1 MNWFDEQIK
10 LRKINDEDSL
20 DYVFRD
26 IADAVLGYKNIDAI
40 GKENKNA
47 SSAIDRLMDYY
58 HLKYKETDSENRDFN
73 EELEYRLRPHGI
85 MSRNVILEK
94 NWHNDAVCPMIG
106 VVKETGDAVAMLPGK
121 FGGFYYHDPATGKK
135 IAINKQREQLFE
147 KDAIAFYLPFPT
159 KKLSIKDLLMFI
171 FKRFTLS
178 DGLYVVGIMLI
189 ATLVGMLIPK
199 INYVLFG
206 EVIENGLS
214 PLYIGAIVFLLS
226 VNLSSMLLNTFQSAV
241 NSRISTK
248 LNTTV
253 EAATMMRILSLP
265 AGFFN
270 NYSAGELQEYQGYL
284 NSLCSILFETLFT
297 TSLSSLF
304 SLAYVTQ
311 IFVYAPSLVVPSL
324 LITLA
329 STVFSLIS
337 TFAQIKISERKMQ
350 LSAKES
356 GLGYALISGIQ
367 KIKLSGAEKR
377 AFAKWGEIFAKQS
390 ALEYNPPMFLKINS
404 VIASAI
410 TLVGTLVMYGMAISS
425 GVSRAEYIA
434 FESAS
439 GMVSGAFTSLA
450 GIALTVANIKPIL
463 KMAKPLLDA
472 EPEVS
477 EGKTVIDSLS
487 GNIEMNNIYFRYNED
502 MPYIFENFSLKI
514 KKGQYLA
521 IVGKTGCGK
530 STLVRLLLGFEKASR
545 GAIYYDG
552 KDINS
557 IDPKSLRKNIGTV
570 TQNGKLLQG
579 DIFSNITISAPY
591 LTLDDAWEAA
601 ELANIADDIR
611 EMPMGMHTVI
621 SEGQGGFSGGQKQR
635 LMIARAVAHKPKVL
649 IFDEATSALDNI
661 TQKNISKS
669 LDELKC
675 TRIVIAHRLSTIKNC
690 DRIVV
695 IDGGKIIEDGTY
707 DELIAKKGYFAELVE
722 RQRLDN

>member
-20 DYVFRD
+20 DFVFRD

-40 GKENKNA
+40 GKENKTA

-94 NWHNDAVCPMIG
+94 NWHKDAVCPMIG
-106 VVKETGDAVAMLPGK
+106 VIKDTGEAVAMLPGK
-121 FGGFYYHDPATGKK
+121 FGGFYYYDPSTGKK
-135 IAINKQREQLFE
+135 TVINKKNVQQFE

-171 FKRFTLS
+171 FKRFTFS

-206 EVIENGLS
+206 EVVENGLS
-214 PLYIGAIVFLLS
+214 PLYLGAIVFLLS
-226 VNLSSMLLNTFQSAV
+226 VNLSTMLLSTFQSAV
-241 NSRISTK
+241 NNRISTK

-297 TSLSSLF
+297 TTLSSLF

-311 IFVYAPSLVVPSL
+311 IFAYAPSLVAPSL
-324 LITLA
+324 LIILA

-377 AFAKWGEIFAKQS
+377 AFAKWGEVFAKQA

-410 TLVGTLVMYGMAISS
+410 TLIGTLVMYGIAISS

-477 EGKTVIDSLS
+477 EGKTVIDTLS

-591 LTLDDAWEAA
+591 LSLDDAWEAA

-707 DELIAKKGYFAELVE
+707 DELIANKGYFAELVE

>member
-20 DYVFRD
+20 DFVFRD

-40 GKENKNA
+40 GKENKSA

-94 NWHNDAVCPMIG
+94 NWHKDAVCPMIG
-106 VVKETGDAVAMLPGK
+106 VIKDTGEAVAMLPGK
-121 FGGFYYHDPATGKK
+121 FGGFYYYDPSTGKK
-135 IAINKQREQLFE
+135 TVINKKNVQQFE

-171 FKRFTLS
+171 FKRFTFS

-206 EVIENGLS
+206 EVVENGLS

-226 VNLSSMLLNTFQSAV
+226 VNLSTMLLSTFQSAV
-241 NSRISTK
+241 NNRISTK

-311 IFVYAPSLVVPSL
+311 IFAYAPSLVAPSL
-324 LITLA
+324 LIILA

-337 TFAQIKISERKMQ
+337 TFAQIKVSERKMQ

-377 AFAKWGEIFAKQS
+377 AFAKWGEVFAKQA

-410 TLVGTLVMYGMAISS
+410 TLIGTLVMYGIAISS

-477 EGKTVIDSLS
+477 EGKTVIDTLS

-591 LTLDDAWEAA
+591 LSLDDAWEAA

-635 LMIARAVAHKPKVL
+635 LMIARAVAHKPKIL

-675 TRIVIAHRLSTIKNC
+675 TRIVIAHRLSTIRNC

-707 DELIAKKGYFAELVE
+707 DELIANKGYFAELVE

>member
-20 DYVFRD
+20 DFVFRD

-40 GKENKNA
+40 GKENKTA

-94 NWHNDAVCPMIG
+94 NWHKDAVCPMIG
-106 VVKETGDAVAMLPGK
+106 VIKDTGEAVAMLPGK
-121 FGGFYYHDPATGKK
+121 FGGFYYYDPSTGKK
-135 IAINKQREQLFE
+135 TVINKKNVQQFE

-171 FKRFTLS
+171 FKRFTFS

-206 EVIENGLS
+206 EVVENGLS

-226 VNLSSMLLNTFQSAV
+226 VNLSTMLLSTFQSAV
-241 NSRISTK
+241 NNRISTK

-311 IFVYAPSLVVPSL
+311 IFVYAPSLVAPSL
-324 LITLA
+324 LIILA

-377 AFAKWGEIFAKQS
+377 AFAKWGEVFAKQA

-410 TLVGTLVMYGMAISS
+410 TLIGTLVMYGIAISS

-477 EGKTVIDSLS
+477 EGKTVIDTLS

-591 LTLDDAWEAA
+591 LSLDDAWEAA

-635 LMIARAVAHKPKVL
+635 LMIARAVAHKPKIL

-707 DELIAKKGYFAELVE
+707 DELIANKGYFAELVE

>member
-20 DYVFRD
+20 DFVFRD

-40 GKENKNA
+40 GKENKTA

-94 NWHNDAVCPMIG
+94 NWHKDAVCPMIG
-106 VVKETGDAVAMLPGK
+106 VNKDTGEAVAMLPGK
-121 FGGFYYHDPATGKK
+121 FGGFYYYDPSTGKK
-135 IAINKQREQLFE
+135 TVINKKNVQQFE

-171 FKRFTLS
+171 FKRFTFS

-206 EVIENGLS
+206 EVVENGLS

-226 VNLSSMLLNTFQSAV
+226 VNLSTMLLSTFQSAV
-241 NSRISTK
+241 NNRISTK

-311 IFVYAPSLVVPSL
+311 IFVYAPSLVAPSL
-324 LITLA
+324 LIILA

-377 AFAKWGEIFAKQS
+377 AFAKWGEVFAKQA

-410 TLVGTLVMYGMAISS
+410 TLIGTLVMYGIAISS

-477 EGKTVIDSLS
+477 EGKTVIDTLS

-591 LTLDDAWEAA
+591 LSLDDAWEAA

-635 LMIARAVAHKPKVL
+635 LMIARAVAHKPKIL

-707 DELIAKKGYFAELVE
+707 DELIANKGYFAELVE

>member
-20 DYVFRD
+20 DFVFRD

-40 GKENKNA
+40 GKENNSA

-94 NWHNDAVCPMIG
+94 NWHKDAVCPMIG
-106 VVKETGDAVAMLPGK
+106 VIKDTGEAVAMLPGK
-121 FGGFYYHDPATGKK
+121 FGGFYYYDPSTGKK
-135 IAINKQREQLFE
+135 TVINKKNVQQFE

-171 FKRFTLS
+171 FKRFTFS

-206 EVIENGLS
+206 EVVENGLS

-226 VNLSSMLLNTFQSAV
+226 VNLSTMLLSTFQSAV
-241 NSRISTK
+241 NNRISTK

-311 IFVYAPSLVVPSL
+311 IFAYAPSLVAPSL
-324 LITLA
+324 LIILA

-377 AFAKWGEIFAKQS
+377 AFAKWGEVFAKQA

-410 TLVGTLVMYGMAISS
+410 TLIGTLVMYGIAISS

-477 EGKTVIDSLS
+477 EGKTVIDTLS

-591 LTLDDAWEAA
+591 LSLDDAWEAA

-707 DELIAKKGYFAELVE
+707 DELIANKGYFAELVE

>member
-20 DYVFRD
+20 DFVFRD

-40 GKENKNA
+40 GKENKTA

-94 NWHNDAVCPMIG
+94 NWHKDAVCPMIG
-106 VVKETGDAVAMLPGK
+106 VIKDTGEAVAMLPGK
-121 FGGFYYHDPATGKK
+121 FGGFYYYDPSTGKK
-135 IAINKQREQLFE
+135 TVINKKNVQQFE

-171 FKRFTLS
+171 FKRFTFS

-189 ATLVGMLIPK
+189 VTLVGMLIPK

-206 EVIENGLS
+206 EVVENGLS

-226 VNLSSMLLNTFQSAV
+226 VNLSTMLLSTFQSAV
-241 NSRISTK
+241 NNRISTK

-265 AGFFN
+265 AGFFD

-297 TSLSSLF
+297 TTLSSLF

-311 IFVYAPSLVVPSL
+311 IFAYAPSLVAPSL
-324 LITLA
+324 LIILA

-377 AFAKWGEIFAKQS
+377 AFAKWGEVFAKQA

-410 TLVGTLVMYGMAISS
+410 TLIGTLVMYGIAISS

-477 EGKTVIDSLS
+477 EGKTVIDTLS

-591 LTLDDAWEAA
+591 LSLDDAWEAA

-635 LMIARAVAHKPKVL
+635 LMIARAVAHKPKIL

-675 TRIVIAHRLSTIKNC
+675 TRIVIAHRLSTIINC

-707 DELIAKKGYFAELVE
+707 DELIANKGYFAELVE

>member
-20 DYVFRD
+20 DFVFRD

-40 GKENKNA
+40 GKENNSA

-94 NWHNDAVCPMIG
+94 NWHKDAVCPMIG
-106 VVKETGDAVAMLPGK
+106 VIKDTGEAVAMLPGK
-121 FGGFYYHDPATGKK
+121 FGGFYYYDPSTGKK
-135 IAINKQREQLFE
+135 TVINKKNVQQFE

-171 FKRFTLS
+171 FKRFTFS

-206 EVIENGLS
+206 EVVENGLS

-226 VNLSSMLLNTFQSAV
+226 VNLSTMLLSTFQSAV
-241 NSRISTK
+241 NNRISTK

-311 IFVYAPSLVVPSL
+311 IFAYAPSLVAPSL
-324 LITLA
+324 LIILA

-377 AFAKWGEIFAKQS
+377 AFAKWGEVFAKQA

-410 TLVGTLVMYGMAISS
+410 TLIGTLVMYGIAISS

-477 EGKTVIDSLS
+477 EGKTVIDTLS

-591 LTLDDAWEAA
+591 LSLDDAWEAA

-635 LMIARAVAHKPKVL
+635 LMIARAVAHKPKIL

-675 TRIVIAHRLSTIKNC
+675 TRIVIAHRLSTIRNC

-707 DELIAKKGYFAELVE
+707 DELIANKGYFAELVE

>member
-20 DYVFRD
+20 DFVFRD

-40 GKENKNA
+40 GKENNSA

-94 NWHNDAVCPMIG
+94 NWHKDAVCPMIG
-106 VVKETGDAVAMLPGK
+106 VIKDTGEAVAMLPGK
-121 FGGFYYHDPATGKK
+121 FGGFYYYDPSTGKK
-135 IAINKQREQLFE
+135 TVINKKNVQQFE

-171 FKRFTLS
+171 FKRFTFS

-206 EVIENGLS
+206 EVVENGLS

-226 VNLSSMLLNTFQSAV
+226 VNLSTMLLSTFQSAV
-241 NSRISTK
+241 NNRISTK

-311 IFVYAPSLVVPSL
+311 IFAYAPSLVAPSL
-324 LITLA
+324 LIILA

-377 AFAKWGEIFAKQS
+377 AFARWGEVFAKQA

-410 TLVGTLVMYGMAISS
+410 TLIGTLVMYGIAISS

-477 EGKTVIDSLS
+477 EGKTVIDTLS

-591 LTLDDAWEAA
+591 LSLDDAWEAA

-635 LMIARAVAHKPKVL
+635 LMIARAVAHKPKIL

-707 DELIAKKGYFAELVE
+707 DELIANKGYFAELVE